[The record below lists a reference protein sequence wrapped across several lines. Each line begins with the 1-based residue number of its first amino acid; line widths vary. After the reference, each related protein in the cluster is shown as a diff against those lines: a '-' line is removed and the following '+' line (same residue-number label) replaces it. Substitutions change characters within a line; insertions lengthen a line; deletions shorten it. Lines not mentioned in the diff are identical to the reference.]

1 MALPEPKDHRISLT
15 DAAALTRRYRDH
27 AGKTAGAEVPK
38 CGLFLRRL
46 IDELLAQPGCS
57 GMRVYYGRTAT
68 GEDTFVLVGVDQKGD
83 DMTGGT
89 LLEDPFYCPPFCS
102 TASMLNS

>member
-1 MALPEPKDHRISLT
+1 MALPEPKDQRISLT
-15 DAAALTRRYRDH
+15 DAAALTRRYREH
-27 AGKTAGAEVPK
+27 AGKAAGAEVPK